1 MVKRNLKIMTTLAI
15 TLSLSLGIVTAHA
28 ATSSSTTPDATQK
41 VESKMNN
48 KVCFGNPAYSILESK
63 LGFTKAQ
70 IDEAAKAGKTAF
82 DLAKEKGMTP
92 DQLKKAIVDE
102 KLKKIDQLVAD
113 GKITKEKA
121 DTIKADLP
129 ARIKEWDGNLKHHKG
144 GHLKPIYSILE
155 NKGFT
160 KAQIDE
166 AAKAGK
172 TAFDLAEEK
181 GMTKDQLKAAIID
194 EKSKKIDQAVTDG
207 KITKEKADTIKSN
220 LANKIKEWDGK
231 LTHDADKTK
240 LN

>member
-1 MVKRNLKIMTTLAI
+1 MVKRNLKIMTALAI

-28 ATSSSTTPDATQK
+28 AASSSTTPDATQK

-48 KVCFGNPAYSILESK
+48 KVGFGNPAYSILESK

-82 DLAKEKGMTP
+82 DLAKEKGMTE

-102 KLKKIDQLVAD
+102 KSKKIDQAVTD
-113 GKITKEKA
+113 GKISKEKA
-121 DTIKADLP
+121 DTIKAKLST
-129 ARIKEWDGNLKHHKG
+129 RMQEWDGNLKQHKG

-155 NKGFT
+155 SKGFT

-172 TAFDLAEEK
+172 TAFDLAKEK
-181 GMTKDQLKAAIID
+181 GMTPDQFRSEIVSA
-194 EKSKKIDQAVTDG
+194 KSKKVDEMVSSG
-207 KITKEKADTIKSN
+207 KLSAEEAKTMKSDF
-220 LANKIKEWDGK
+220 ANRLQKWDGA
-231 LTHDADKTK
+231 LTHKTDYNK
-240 LN
+240 

>member
-1 MVKRNLKIMTTLAI
+1 MVKRNLKLMTALAI

-28 ATSSSTTPDATQK
+28 AASSSTTPDATEK

-70 IDEAAKAGKTAF
+70 IDDAAKAGKTAF
-82 DLAKEKGMTP
+82 DLAKEKGMTE
-92 DQLKKAIVDE
+92 DQFKKAIVDE
-102 KLKKIDQLVAD
+102 NSKKIDQLVAD

-121 DTIKADLP
+121 DTIKANLP
-129 ARIKEWDGNLKHHKG
+129 TRIKEWNGSLQHRKG

-155 NKGFT
+155 SKGFT

-172 TAFDLAEEK
+172 TAFDLAKEK
-181 GMTKDQLKAAIID
+181 DMTPDQFRSEIVSA
-194 EKSKKIDQAVTDG
+194 KSKKIDELVSSG
-207 KITKEKADTIKSN
+207 KLSAEEAKTIKSDFTN
-220 LANKIKEWDGK
+220 RIQKWDGA
-231 LTHDADKTK
+231 LTHKTDHSK
-240 LN
+240 